1 MLKEQLTASM
11 NLNDQVIEK
20 VGSLY
25 QEIQNLFEEN
35 DKLR

>member
-1 MLKEQLTASM
+1 MLKEQLTASL